1 MMVYILCVDGSSG
14 AEELHLVRERAS
26 AMRSERETPNV
37 HRGNCG
43 LILALI
49 RILWRT
55 GASWYISVIAETC
68 RLISFVFNTYVFLWC
83 FIATSTLA
91 STIMHIVAASVCV
104 CCGCGASGEC
114 ISRVQ
119 TLPLAEGSS
128 CAALLG
134 NQAAS
139 SRAVE
144 LHFPATGHRLIFLSL
159 LPSPLIP
166 LH

>member
-1 MMVYILCVDGSSG
+1 MGVQEQRSSTWW
-14 AEELHLVRERAS
+14 
-26 AMRSERETPNV
+26 ERELQPCEVKERHLTATE
-37 HRGNCG
+37 GTAG
-43 LILALI
+43 WFFALI

-55 GASWYISVIAETC
+55 GASWCFSVTAEIC
-68 RLISFVFNTYVFLWC
+68 LIISFVFKIFVFWVCPCKKHLSICYNVHSPILQHLYVSPVAVGCQGSVFLEYRHC
-83 FIATSTLA
+83 LL
-91 STIMHIVAASVCV
+91 
-104 CCGCGASGEC
+104 
-114 ISRVQ
+114 
-119 TLPLAEGSS
+119 LPLAEGSS

-144 LHFPATGHRLIFLSL
+144 LHFPATGHRLIFLLL